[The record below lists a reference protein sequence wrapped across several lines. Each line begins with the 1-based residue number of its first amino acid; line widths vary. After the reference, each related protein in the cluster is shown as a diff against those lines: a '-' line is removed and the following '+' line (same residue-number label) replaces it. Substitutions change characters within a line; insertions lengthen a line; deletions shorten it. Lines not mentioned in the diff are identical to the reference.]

1 MSLCSAVAF
10 ILTSFDQR
18 LKAVRVWIIYEEIS
32 ALELP
37 GIHTPSAPRKILFDT
52 VSFDDP

>member
-10 ILTSFDQR
+10 ILNSFDQR
-18 LKAVRVWIIYEEIS
+18 SKAVRVWIIYEEIS
-32 ALELP
+32 SLELP
-37 GIHTPSAPRKILFDT
+37 GIYTPSAPRKILFDT